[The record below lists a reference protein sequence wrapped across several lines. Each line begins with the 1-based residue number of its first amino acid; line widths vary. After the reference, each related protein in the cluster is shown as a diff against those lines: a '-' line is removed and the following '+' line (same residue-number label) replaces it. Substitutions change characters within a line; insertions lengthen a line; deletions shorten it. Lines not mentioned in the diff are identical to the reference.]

1 MNMYSLVDESV
12 RCAMN
17 IKTHK
22 CRKSQCQSCSVWQS
36 IQECSKDLDKWDK
49 LEVQR
54 LAKINFANKWD
65 VERSYNM
72 TNRVLKFLLVLFIA
86 GTIFCFGAAIK
97 LSAEPVYVHH
107 DYYVNDG
114 IIRDKLR
121 STHRHVHDR
130 DVDGLVNCIDYTL
143 TFKEEW
149 DKDMPP
155 NHCQIVR
162 NYQKT
167 VFAKMNHLF
176 VRVKLSDTGKWLYI
190 EPQAKYERRN
200 YKMSDY
206 WGWPKYNPQ
215 YNKLGETV
223 YWMSLCRR

>member
-1 MNMYSLVDESV
+1 MNMYTLVKESV
-12 RCAMN
+12 DCAMN
-17 IKTHK
+17 IKTHR
-22 CRKSQCQSCSVWQS
+22 CRKSQCQNCSVWKS
-36 IQECSKDLDKWDK
+36 IQACSAQLDDWEK

-54 LAKINFANKWD
+54 LSRINLKNKLD
-65 VERSYNM
+65 LERSCNM
-72 TNRVLKFLLVLFIA
+72 ATGLAKFMLALCILGMLFSVVTIA
-86 GTIFCFGAAIK
+86 KAH
-97 LSAEPVYVHH
+97 AEPACVRY

-114 IIRDKLR
+114 VIRDKLR
-121 STHRHVHDR
+121 STHKHVYDR
-130 DVDGLVNCIDYTL
+130 DLDGVVNCVDYAL
-143 TFKEEW
+143 TFKQEW
-149 DKDMPP
+149 DKDIPP

-190 EPQAKYERRN
+190 EPQAKYDRRN